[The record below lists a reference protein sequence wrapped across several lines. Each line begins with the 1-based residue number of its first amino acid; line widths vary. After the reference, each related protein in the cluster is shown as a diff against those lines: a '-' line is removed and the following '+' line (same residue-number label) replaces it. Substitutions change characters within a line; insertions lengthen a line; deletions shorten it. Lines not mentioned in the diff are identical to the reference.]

1 MKANDIKLDFVG
13 AGAVKSG
20 TSWLATCLSEHP
32 QLCIADPSCLNYF
45 CESMIWPEFRVPAS
59 LGPKWL
65 ANRFAH
71 CKRGQRL
78 GEFSPNYL
86 CDAHSPQLIF
96 DHNPECRLLFSFRH
110 PVDALTSFYYQIAK
124 ESVVPETIEG
134 FLENYPEVRRMGL
147 YHLHVQAFLKVFLR
161 EQCLFLLFD
170 DIQRDASAVLQH
182 CFSFLGVARDFVPP
196 SLNRRINER
205 KAPRSRALMAAM
217 NRARHFFQ
225 KHTSGRPQQTWFWKL
240 KLYRLHDWIQ
250 QRNLKSL
257 TPPEIKEATRMRLLD
272 FYRDDTRALSRFL
285 NRDLSDWER

>member
-1 MKANDIKLDFVG
+1 M
-13 AGAVKSG
+13 
-20 TSWLATCLSEHP
+20 
-32 QLCIADPSCLNYF
+32 
-45 CESMIWPEFRVPAS
+45 
-59 LGPKWL
+59 
-65 ANRFAH
+65 
-71 CKRGQRL
+71 
-78 GEFSPNYL
+78 
-86 CDAHSPQLIF
+86 
-96 DHNPECRLLFSFRH
+96 
-110 PVDALTSFYYQIAK
+110 DALTSFYYQVAK

-134 FLENYPEVRRMGL
+134 FLEKYPEVRRMGL